1 MKILISLLL
10 VKTFFINEVLNEDDW
25 GATGHR
31 VVGKIAVQHIS
42 KKTQRIIDELLDGA
56 TLDYVSNY
64 ADDIK
69 SDKRYRSYGPWHY
82 VNIESEASYQE
93 VIPNKKGDVLQAIKK
108 CIAVLKDPRASRDDK
123 QFHLKLLVHFV
134 GDIHQ
139 PLHVGRPGDRGGNDI
154 KLKWFNRPTNL
165 HRLWDRDI
173 IDSHGMSY
181 SEMALNMPRISEKQK
196 KYIQNQSLLEWL
208 KESQDMAA
216 KIYATTPAESN
227 LGYAYR
233 YQYLDSLRMQLLKGG
248 LRLAKVLDTIFK

>member
-1 MKILISLLL
+1 MKILIGLILI
-10 VKTFFINEVLNEDDW
+10 KTFLIYDFESEEDW

-31 VVGKIAVQHIS
+31 VVGKIAAQHIS
-42 KKTQRIIDELLDGA
+42 KKTQRIVDELLDGA

-69 SDKRYRSYGPWHY
+69 SDKRYRSYGLWHY
-82 VNIESEASYQE
+82 INIESEASYTE
-93 VIPNKKGDVLQAIKK
+93 VTPNKKGDVLQAIEK
-108 CIAVLKDPRASRDDK
+108 CIAVLKDPKASREDK

-165 HRLWDRDI
+165 HRLWDSDI

-181 SEMALNMPRISEKQK
+181 SEMALNMPRLSKKQQ
-196 KYIQNQSLLEWL
+196 KYIQNQPLLKWL

-216 KIYATTPAESN
+216 KIYATTATDSK

-248 LRLAKVLDTIFK
+248 LRLAKILDTVFK

>member
-1 MKILISLLL
+1 M
-10 VKTFFINEVLNEDDW
+10 
-25 GATGHR
+25 
-31 VVGKIAVQHIS
+31 
-42 KKTQRIIDELLDGA
+42 
-56 TLDYVSNY
+56 
-64 ADDIK
+64 
-69 SDKRYRSYGPWHY
+69 
-82 VNIESEASYQE
+82 
-93 VIPNKKGDVLQAIKK
+93 
-108 CIAVLKDPRASRDDK
+108 
-123 QFHLKLLVHFV
+123 VHFV